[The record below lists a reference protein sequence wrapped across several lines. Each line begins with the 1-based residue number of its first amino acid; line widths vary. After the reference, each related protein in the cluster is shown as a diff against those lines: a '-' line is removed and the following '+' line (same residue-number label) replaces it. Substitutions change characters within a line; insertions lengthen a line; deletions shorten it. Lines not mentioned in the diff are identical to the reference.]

1 MIDRTL
7 LDAQGRDLLTLERRT
22 LEQAMHV
29 RAEGLPELSPVG
41 EFVDVPGTGVR
52 LYVGGDAIKGGAYTL
67 SVGVFGRTH
76 SDAFDLHREVM
87 RAAMQA
93 RAVQRS
99 DGGVLRLARF
109 SKVGR
114 AFTGSAQ
121 QGGTVDATWEVASP
135 YWWGPPVK
143 VPVNVGVPHPLHL
156 NSDAP
161 TPLRITIDGGA
172 QSVTQPSI
180 LSDAGL
186 TRWLGTMPPYAQL
199 IINGQPGLWSVT
211 LNGVHVET
219 KLTGPQPFLKGG
231 DTHLTITAAGATA
244 HVIYQEGLL

>member
-87 RAAMQA
+87 RAAVQA

-109 SKVGR
+109 SRVSR

-121 QGGTVDATWEVASP
+121 QGGAVDATWEVASP
-135 YWWGPPVK
+135 YWWTPERT
-143 VPVNVGVPHPLHL
+143 L
-156 NSDAP
+156 NIPEGQP
-161 TPLRITIDGGA
+161 TPVLNAGEALAPLRVTITAGGA
-172 QSVTQPSI
+172 PVTQPSI
-180 LSDAGL
+180 LTDMGL
-186 TRWLGTMPPYAQL
+186 TRFLGTVPPGATL
-199 IINGQPGLWSVT
+199 TIDGLPGRWSTT
-211 LNGVHVET
+211 LDGADAHL
-219 KLTGPQPFLKGG
+219 KLTGPQPALLPGER
-231 DTHLTITAAGATA
+231 TVTVTAPGSAVQLA
-244 HVIYQEGLL
+244 YQEGRL